1 MQERCR
7 PRGETR
13 KTLMRGEVV
22 AAGVAKKEE
31 DFCERKRGGGPRV
44 RDSLESVVVVVE
56 DDESD

>member
-31 DFCERKRGGGPRV
+31 DFCERKRGGPRV
-44 RDSLESVVVVVE
+44 RDSLESVVVVVVE

>member
-31 DFCERKRGGGPRV
+31 DFCERKRGGPRV
-44 RDSLESVVVVVE
+44 RDSLESVVVE